1 MRISDWSS
9 DVCSSD
15 LTNVSSRLVSTPN
28 NEYIFTMAP
37 ISEISGSA
45 YIDAWKKLN
54 FKRIAIISD
63 SSPTG
68 RVLRDAYK
76 KSWEAAGFETVADEM
91 MEIGS
96 TDANSQVMRVRAQKP
111 DVVFDD
117 FASPDRQT
125 KRL

>member
-76 KSWEAAGFETVADEM
+76 KSWEAAGFETVA
-91 MEIGS
+91 EIGS
-96 TDANSQVMRVRAQKP
+96 
-111 DVVFDD
+111 
-117 FASPDRQT
+117 ASCRERMCPYV
-125 KRL
+125 

>member
-28 NEYIFTMAP
+28 TEYIFTMAP

-45 YIDAWKKLN
+45 YIDAWTKLN
-54 FKRIAIISD
+54 FKRIALISD
-63 SSPTG
+63 SSHTG

-76 KSWEAAGFETVADEM
+76 KSWQAAGFETVSAEM
-91 MEIGS
+91 METGS
-96 TDANSQVMRVRAQKP
+96 SDPNSPVQLIRAHKP
-111 DVVFDD
+111 HAVFP
-117 FASPDRQT
+117 SPPPAPQPAP
-125 KRL
+125 